1 METTLS
7 QPAEEFGMISS
18 EGKRCPRSKPMLRQT
33 QLQGRPTV
41 CTPVGI
47 SHEENCRGF
56 RDFLNQNK
64 LIRITVS
71 SRETAY
77 RTHILTPGP
86 LFEAVFCFPAC
97 LSTHGNSLSCN
108 LLKNLGRSSRKAKHV
123 PERNVCGNCET
134 PENPEAKKAPSCTP
148 VGFYRREGKKAP
160 KDSEISSTKQ
170 NWVFSA
176 ELHNLPPKNCNCS

>member
-123 PERNVCGNCET
+123 P
-134 PENPEAKKAPSCTP
+134 KKKCVSNS
-148 VGFYRREGKKAP
+148 VRQSYRATVAHPLKFHKRKVP
-160 KDSEISSTKQ
+160 KVSGISSTKTR
-170 NWVFSA
+170 VASSTK
-176 ELHNLPPKNCNCS
+176 LLP